1 MSIENKGLECL
12 GKRKT
17 VFVWGN
23 SSNKH
28 RLAMIWKIEK
38 YLNWGAVPN
47 YTMIWKIEK
56 YLNWGAVPN

>member
-47 YTMIWKIEK
+47 YLITNGDKDGERLLLKI
-56 YLNWGAVPN
+56 

>member
-1 MSIENKGLECL
+1 
-12 GKRKT
+12 

-38 YLNWGAVPN
+38 YLNWGADPN
-47 YTMIWKIEK
+47 
-56 YLNWGAVPN
+56 